1 MNPIDVINYDCLVTF
16 ANKSDQQFCLI
27 YQDISNAL
35 NNISFYLFLM
45 IVFSVIYLILKFIF
59 GIIKNYALEW

>member
-1 MNPIDVINYDCLVTF
+1 MTPIDVINYDCLITF
-16 ANKSDQQFCLI
+16 SNKTDQQFCLI
-27 YQDISNAL
+27 YQDMSNAL